1 MPSEQSFVVQAA
13 VPGMVTD
20 VLVHPGDDVVVG
32 QELFLVESMKMETPL
47 LAERAG
53 HVVEILV
60 ETGETVEGG
69 QVLMRLQDV

>member
-1 MPSEQSFVVQAA
+1 
-13 VPGMVTD
+13 
-20 VLVHPGDDVVVG
+20 
-32 QELFLVESMKMETPL
+32 METPL